1 MSLFSKDVGI
11 DLGTANTLVY
21 MKGKGIIMREPS
33 VVAVDTKSDEV
44 RCVGAEAKAV
54 IGRTPGSIVAVRPL
68 KDGVIADFD
77 ITANMLETFLKKA
90 CGNSMFSRPRVVIC
104 IPSGV
109 TEVERRA
116 VREAALKAG
125 ARQVSVIEEP
135 MAAAIG
141 GDGTLRGAI
150 AFQNE
155 GINTICIPGTID
167 RDVACSEY
175 TLGFDTAANT
185 AMEAIDRIRDSSV
198 SHGRCSVVEVMGRK
212 RGYIAL
218 WAGMATSADAII
230 IPEKWDGDYDSII
243 DTIKAKHAD
252 GRNSYLV
259 VVAEGVTD
267 APELAQMILDKTGIE
282 SRVSVLGYIQRGGQP
297 TAKDRMYG
305 SLMGAYA
312 VDVLKK
318 DKANRMIA
326 IKNDILIDYDIK
338 EAIDIQNNQIDSF
351 QYELS
356 KLLAE

>member
-1 MSLFSKDVGI
+1 
-11 DLGTANTLVY
+11 
-21 MKGKGIIMREPS
+21 
-33 VVAVDTKSDEV
+33 
-44 RCVGAEAKAV
+44 
-54 IGRTPGSIVAVRPL
+54 
-68 KDGVIADFD
+68 
-77 ITANMLETFLKKA
+77 
-90 CGNSMFSRPRVVIC
+90 
-104 IPSGV
+104 
-109 TEVERRA
+109 
-116 VREAALKAG
+116 
-125 ARQVSVIEEP
+125 
-135 MAAAIG
+135 
-141 GDGTLRGAI
+141 
-150 AFQNE
+150 
-155 GINTICIPGTID
+155 
-167 RDVACSEY
+167 
-175 TLGFDTAANT
+175 
-185 AMEAIDRIRDSSV
+185 MEAIDRIRDSSV

-230 IPEKWDGDYDSII
+230 IPEKWDGDFDSII

-318 DKANRMIA
+318 GGTNRMVA

-338 EAIDIQNNQIDSF
+338 EAIDIQNNQLDSF

>member
-1 MSLFSKDVGI
+1 
-11 DLGTANTLVY
+11 
-21 MKGKGIIMREPS
+21 
-33 VVAVDTKSDEV
+33 
-44 RCVGAEAKAV
+44 
-54 IGRTPGSIVAVRPL
+54 
-68 KDGVIADFD
+68 
-77 ITANMLETFLKKA
+77 
-90 CGNSMFSRPRVVIC
+90 
-104 IPSGV
+104 
-109 TEVERRA
+109 
-116 VREAALKAG
+116 
-125 ARQVSVIEEP
+125 
-135 MAAAIG
+135 
-141 GDGTLRGAI
+141 
-150 AFQNE
+150 
-155 GINTICIPGTID
+155 
-167 RDVACSEY
+167 VACSEY

-230 IPEKWDGDYDSII
+230 IPEKWDGDFDSII

-318 DKANRMIA
+318 GGTNRMVA

-338 EAIDIQNNQIDSF
+338 EAIDIQNNQLDSF